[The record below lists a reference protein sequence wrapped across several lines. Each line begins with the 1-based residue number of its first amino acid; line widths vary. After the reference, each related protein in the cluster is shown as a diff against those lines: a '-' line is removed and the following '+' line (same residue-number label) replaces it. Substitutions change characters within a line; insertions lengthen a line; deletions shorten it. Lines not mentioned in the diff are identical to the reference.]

1 MFAPVYTHVPAE
13 ILHSR
18 DFSLLAALLSL
29 KAGVSLFLPVP
40 DSKAGAM
47 IVLPW
52 SPSHTQH
59 NRLRRSSL
67 ISAQT
72 RQRLLPIRLGIV
84 FLFV

>member
-13 ILHSR
+13 IFHSR

-29 KAGVSLFLPVP
+29 KAGVSLFVPIP

-52 SPSHTQH
+52 VTVIHATQ
-59 NRLRRSSL
+59 
-67 ISAQT
+67 SAPA
-72 RQRLLPIRLGIV
+72 LLPH
-84 FLFV
+84 